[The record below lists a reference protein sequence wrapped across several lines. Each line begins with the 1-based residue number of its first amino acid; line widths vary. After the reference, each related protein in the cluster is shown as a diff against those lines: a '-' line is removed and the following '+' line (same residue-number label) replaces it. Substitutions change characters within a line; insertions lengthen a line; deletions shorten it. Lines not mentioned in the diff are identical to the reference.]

1 MIDNE
6 TIEKKQ
12 NYLRKEILDK
22 GYSPDDFTNFVKKIK
37 GEEGADL
44 NSWSLEELYY
54 VVPQFQEA
62 QEYEKQNNDQNSS
75 NFNEKIQQDIEYF
88 GNEDEDLWGNKIKK
102 TKIKKINCL
111 VKCKKMDNS
120 KLINK
125 KEEIKIEIISAE
137 IKKDGLF
144 SSSYYE
150 FTIKNELKNIEIK
163 RKMNDFFWLK
173 KKLINFY
180 PNIFIPPLPKFK
192 IKKDEKYIN
201 RKIYYLQCFLNY
213 LINNDILLSSDLF
226 SDFFSLSETE
236 FINFRQKID
245 KIKPPKGIEEII
257 TLDGTFDIAIIPD
270 IDKKAYT
277 INNEIAKKNELFNKL
292 NLCLKETINQ
302 MNMIKQKFLQLS
314 NIFQEMCQFWLKS
327 DIIIND
333 KMNINFLLLKDTF
346 KKYADIYEKK
356 INYIEIGIKRFFK
369 YMRNE
374 LKEFEYLYKNYE
386 SARITF
392 IDVTDKKDIV
402 FDENFIGLKR
412 YFGYTLNIVFKEYNN
427 LNSSHFFRA
436 KKHFN
441 NISNVNI

>member
-12 NYLRKEILDK
+12 NYLRREILDK

-125 KEEIKIEIISAE
+125 KEELKIEIISAE

-173 KKLINFY
+173 KKL
-180 PNIFIPPLPKFK
+180 P
-192 IKKDEKYIN
+192 
-201 RKIYYLQCFLNY
+201 
-213 LINNDILLSSDLF
+213 S
-226 SDFFSLSETE
+226 
-236 FINFRQKID
+236 
-245 KIKPPKGIEEII
+245 
-257 TLDGTFDIAIIPD
+257 TLD
-270 IDKKAYT
+270 
-277 INNEIAKKNELFNKL
+277 
-292 NLCLKETINQ
+292 
-302 MNMIKQKFLQLS
+302 
-314 NIFQEMCQFWLKS
+314 
-327 DIIIND
+327 
-333 KMNINFLLLKDTF
+333 
-346 KKYADIYEKK
+346 
-356 INYIEIGIKRFFK
+356 
-369 YMRNE
+369 
-374 LKEFEYLYKNYE
+374 
-386 SARITF
+386 
-392 IDVTDKKDIV
+392 
-402 FDENFIGLKR
+402 
-412 YFGYTLNIVFKEYNN
+412 
-427 LNSSHFFRA
+427 
-436 KKHFN
+436 
-441 NISNVNI
+441 